1 MTELSSAAP
10 AASRTASPAT
20 SAAAAPAAAPA
31 VALSGEVA
39 RALADGRPV
48 VALES
53 TIFTHGL
60 PRPRNLAVA
69 LEAERH
75 LRAAGVVPATIG
87 VHAGV
92 PTVGLGVEQITELAA
107 VDGLD
112 KVSLRDLPVVA
123 ALGRHGGTT
132 VAATAFLAHRAGI
145 RVFATGGL
153 GGVHFGASESF
164 DESADTTTLAATPVT
179 VISAGVKSILDI
191 RATLERFETHSIP
204 VLGYRTRKYPGFYV
218 TDSGHTVNHSVES
231 PEQAARVIEARDR
244 LGLPQAV
251 LIANPVDPAKQL
263 PPEELDGILARAW
276 AAAERRGV
284 TGNATTPFLLDFIQ
298 RDTGGRSLEVNV
310 EVYRGNVRLGGE
322 IATALAVGA
331 GGAGGVGGAA
341 SGDGERGGGGGGG
354 GGGAASARV
363 AESRA

>member
-1 MTELSSAAP
+1 MTGLLP
-10 AASRTASPAT
+10 P
-20 SAAAAPAAAPA
+20 AAPA
-31 VALSGEVA
+31 VQVSEEVA

-69 LEAERH
+69 LEAERQ

-92 PTVGLGVEQITELAA
+92 PTVGLSTGQITELSAA
-107 VDGLD
+107 DGLD

-145 RVFATGGL
+145 RVFSTGGL

-164 DESADTTTLAATPVT
+164 DESADLTALAATPVT
-179 VISAGVKSILDI
+179 VVSAGVKSILDI
-191 RATLERFETHSIP
+191 RATLERFETYNIP
-204 VLGYRTRKYPGFYV
+204 VIGYRTRRYPGFYV
-218 TDSGHTVNHSVES
+218 TDSGHEINFSVES
-231 PEQAARVIEARDR
+231 PEQAAGVIEARDR

-276 AAAERRGV
+276 AEAERQGV
-284 TGNATTPFLLDFIQ
+284 TGNAATPFLLDFIQ
-298 RDTGGRSLEVNV
+298 RDTGGRSLDVNV

-322 IATALAVGA
+322 IATALASGA
-331 GGAGGVGGAA
+331 SGASGAA
-341 SGDGERGGGGGGG
+341 AAGA
-354 GGGAASARV
+354 AASAGAV
-363 AESRA
+363 ETGA